1 MKEAASHFRS
11 MEQIKQAF
19 VRCTNS
25 RNWENA
31 VSTYP
36 SFTSEERLVK
46 FIVFDLK
53 KEIPEVFRT
62 YCQTAI
68 DSTSDNAP
76 RDEKQASTTFK
87 VGDVTVHLVQ
97 GEFTKLSAQDIKQAH
112 PSYSGAHLILTHIQN
127 VSSQNWLVTLLVN

>member
-1 MKEAASHFRS
+1 MK
-11 MEQIKQAF
+11 
-19 VRCTNS
+19 
-25 RNWENA
+25 
-31 VSTYP
+31 
-36 SFTSEERLVK
+36 RLVK

-53 KEIPEVFRT
+53 KGIPEVFRT

-76 RDEKQASTTFK
+76 RDEKQASTTATFK

-112 PSYSGAHLILTHIQN
+112 PSYSEPHLILTHIQN